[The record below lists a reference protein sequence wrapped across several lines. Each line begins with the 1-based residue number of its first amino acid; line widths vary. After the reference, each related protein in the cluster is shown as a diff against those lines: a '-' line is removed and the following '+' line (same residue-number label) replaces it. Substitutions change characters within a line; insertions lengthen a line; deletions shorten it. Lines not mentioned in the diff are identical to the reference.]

1 LESSVIRKPYY
12 NHVRLVLLIE
22 FRFLAKLDQVKIS
35 IIIPTLNEA
44 DFIGAL
50 ITKLIEQSGDR
61 EIEIIVADA
70 ESKDGT
76 ANLAKAAG
84 AKVIIMSA
92 CCRAKQMN
100 AGAKIAEG
108 EILYFVHADLVP
120 PGSFFDDILTAV
132 ENGHRYGCYQVTFDR
147 PVPGLKFNSSLS
159 KYQGIFFRGGDQT
172 LYMTRDFFD
181 LIGGFDD
188 AIVIMEDYEI
198 LLRARKHEKIH
209 IMDEKVIISARKME
223 TNHYFK
229 TNVINVLVFVLF
241 FLGASQKTLVNI
253 YQKYVK
259 GAKYKLEENR
269 EMPS

>member
-1 LESSVIRKPYY
+1 M
-12 NHVRLVLLIE
+12 
-22 FRFLAKLDQVKIS
+22 DQVKIS

-44 DFIGAL
+44 KVIGNL
-50 ITKLIEQSGDR
+50 IAKLNEQCR
-61 EIEIIVADA
+61 NKEIEIIVADA

-76 ANLAKAAG
+76 ANIVRAAG
-84 AKVIIMSA
+84 AKVITVPA

-100 AGAKIAEG
+100 AGAKVAKG
-108 EILYFVHADLVP
+108 EVLYFVHADLVP
-120 PGSFFDDILTAV
+120 PDSFFDDILAAV

-188 AIVIMEDYEI
+188 DTVIMEDYEI

-209 IMDEKVIISARKME
+209 IMNEKVIISARKME
-223 TNHYFK
+223 TNNYFK

-253 YQKYVK
+253 YQRYVK
-259 GAKYKLEENR
+259 GAKYKIEENGSNAR
-269 EMPS
+269 LSD